1 MLQTNR
7 RTAFKL
13 LGGAAVSLAAVP
25 AVPRIAAAQELTV
38 PNSIQNF
45 KRGTIHSMHPEK
57 RSFVIIW
64 QDLGRVK
71 MKAADL
77 VANFNQLKPGQI
89 IDTHWYDYMDFLIAK
104 QTPQTTA
111 QGKQM
116 VAQGAYL
123 AGIPGARQ
131 RINLWMME
139 GMVTKVDPATNTIY
153 LINAT
158 GNQTDEPPPNPGE
171 VIQMPQITTANGK
184 AAFATIKPGE
194 MVTCVFSQQTA
205 IDATI
210 IREGRSAFQNGTR
223 RAGWRVFSLPLLL
236 PFVVAAKGRY
246 RRFRRRRG
254 QGTRNVA
261 TPPPLPRQM
270 PAS

>member
-1 MLQTNR
+1 MLQSNR
-7 RTAFKL
+7 RMAFKL
-13 LGGAAVSLAAVP
+13 LGGAALSLAALP
-25 AVPRIAAAQELTV
+25 AAPRFAAAQELTV

-45 KRGTIHSMHPEK
+45 KRGTIHSMHPER

-77 VANFNQLKPGQI
+77 VANYPALKPGQI
-89 IDTHWYDYMDFLIAK
+89 VDTHWYDYMDFLIAK

-111 QGKQM
+111 QAKQM
-116 VAQGAYL
+116 VAQGAKL
-123 AGIPGARQ
+123 EGIPGARQ
-131 RINLWMME
+131 PIALWMME

-171 VIQMPQITTANGK
+171 VIQMPPIITVNGK
-184 AAFATIKPGE
+184 AAFQTIKPGDI
-194 MVTCVFSQQTA
+194 VTTVFSQQTA

-210 IREGRSAFQNGTR
+210 IR
-223 RAGWRVFSLPLLL
+223 
-236 PFVVAAKGRY
+236 
-246 RRFRRRRG
+246 
-254 QGTRNVA
+254 
-261 TPPPLPRQM
+261 
-270 PAS
+270 